1 MKVRY
6 LLPIFISILLLSSCG
21 GSKKAQTPATPE
33 PEWVKSRPSSQ
44 VYYYGI
50 GAANKTS
57 NISQY
62 QQAARQNALA
72 DLAGEISINISSN
85 SVIHAFESNLNF
97 SEDLTSTI
105 RSQTEQDLEGYEIV
119 DTWEG
124 VDNYWVYYR
133 LSKAKYQ
140 ELVEQRK
147 QNAVSQSL
155 NLFSDGINARDNNNI
170 RLSVVQLIK
179 ALEPI
184 KSYFAEPLP
193 VDFRGEEIFLGNS
206 IFKELSE
213 TIASLEIVPVNPLV
227 KVKTGG
233 SISSKL
239 LKYQVNYGEVQGI
252 SEIPIAVSYSER
264 PIRNN
269 NKRTNSKGVV
279 AFDIDVV
286 RSSRSFEN
294 LTATIDLTDI
304 LNEATK
310 DPTIRRLITRFNLP
324 QGNIRINIEKPVIV
338 VISNEVNLG
347 EPVGYLT
354 ESFRNKAIESGYLIK
369 NDKKAA
375 DYIIRITA
383 ATSKSGETGQFKN
396 VALEGYISLETNEGN
411 QLYHKPLEGFTGR
424 HFEHDEAG
432 KEAFANAKR
441 RLEITYFREIH
452 EAINKR

>member
-1 MKVRY
+1 MKAQY
-6 LLPIFISILLLSSCG
+6 LLPILFSLLLLSSCG
-21 GSKKAQTPATPE
+21 GSRKAQTPATPE

-44 VYYYGI
+44 MYYYGI

-57 NISQY
+57 NVSQY

-72 DLAGEISINISSN
+72 DLASEISISISSN

-105 RSQTEQDLEGYEIV
+105 RSQTQQDLEGYEVV

-133 LSKAKYQ
+133 LSKAKHQ

-155 NLFSDGINARDNNNI
+155 NLFSSGMEARDNNNI
-170 RLSVVQLIK
+170 RLAIVQLIK

-184 KSYFAEPLP
+184 KSYFAEPLT
-193 VDFRGEEIFLGNS
+193 VDFRGEEIYLGNR
-206 IFKELSE
+206 IFKELS
-213 TIASLEIVPVNPLV
+213 TSIANLEIIPVNPLV

-233 SISSKL
+233 RISSKL
-239 LKYQVNYGEVQGI
+239 LKYQVNYESEQGI
-252 SEIPIAVSYSER
+252 SEIPVAVSYSER

-269 NKRTNSKGVV
+269 KKRTNSNGVV

-286 RSSRSFEN
+286 RSTRSFEN

-324 QGNIRINIEKPVIV
+324 QANIRISIEKPVIV
-338 VISNEVNLG
+338 IISNEVNLG
-347 EPVGYLT
+347 KPVGYLS
-354 ESFRNKAIESGYLIK
+354 ESFRQKAVDSGYLIK
-369 NDKKAA
+369 ADKKDA
-375 DYIIRITA
+375 DYILRITA
-383 ATSKSGETGQFKN
+383 ATSKRGETGQFKN
-396 VALEGYISLETNEGN
+396 VSLEGYISLETSEGN
-411 QLYHKPLEGFTGR
+411 QLYHKSLEGFTGR
-424 HFEHDEAG
+424 HFEHDKAG
-432 KEAFANAKR
+432 QEAFTDAR
-441 RLEITYFREIH
+441 RKLEISYFREIH